1 MVDGNAVR
9 VALVTLAGACA
20 VSGGVVM
27 ILPRILPSDGEGTPS
42 TVMASPAAPA
52 TPSAPPESELTT
64 PTRGPSFDTVR
75 VAPDG
80 SGLVAGQARPGAVI
94 DIMTGET
101 TTAQATADE
110 DGRFVA
116 FLNLPPSDGP
126 LVLSLRDGAGTESQ
140 ETVILAAPP
149 QARAAAVEPARPA
162 LPAGPQQE
170 PEADAVAQSGPT
182 PAMPPPS
189 GSGPSEEETGDA
201 PAIDE
206 PPVEGDI
213 SSAMADP
220 TVPAAEQEGQPPV
233 LLSDAEGVRLLQP
246 ALPPGADAEILDTV
260 ALDAI
265 AYDGTGEVTIS
276 GRGTGG
282 GSVRL
287 YLDNEAVSE
296 SAIQPDGRW
305 SAHLDGTAPGLYTLR
320 VDQVDPSGEV
330 VSRIETPF
338 QREERDGI
346 AALSGTHGTTGA
358 DQAIRVRTVQPGNT
372 LWAIARERYGEPM
385 MYVRVFEANRDRI
398 RDPDLIY
405 PGQVFVLPT
414 GGQL

>member
-27 ILPRILPSDGEGTPS
+27 ILPRILPSSDEGTL
-42 TVMASPAAPA
+42 SPVAAAPVA
-52 TPSAPPESELTT
+52 SAAPTALPESE
-64 PTRGPSFDTVR
+64 PAVPMPGPSFDTVR

-94 DIMTGET
+94 DIITGET
-101 TTAQATADE
+101 TTAQAAADE

-116 FLNLPPSDGP
+116 FLDLPPFDGP
-126 LVLSLRDGAGTESQ
+126 LVLSLRDGAGALSEES
-140 ETVILAAPP
+140 VILAPP
-149 QARAAAVEPARPA
+149 SQVRAAAMDPTRPA
-162 LPAGPQQE
+162 PPVGTPPDLGAGTAADAGGVSDAPVPVDSVPMAEEMADTPAIEEEPSDAGSLSTAEAGPTL
-170 PEADAVAQSGPT
+170 PS
-182 PAMPPPS
+182 PAT
-189 GSGPSEEETGDA
+189 E
-201 PAIDE
+201 
-206 PPVEGDI
+206 
-213 SSAMADP
+213 
-220 TVPAAEQEGQPPV
+220 EGQPPI
-233 LLSDAEGVRLLQP
+233 LLSDAEGVTVLQP
-246 ALPPGADAEILDTV
+246 AMPPGADAEVLDTV

-265 AYDGTGEVTIS
+265 AYDGTGEVTVS
-276 GRGTGG
+276 GRGAGG

-296 SAIQPDGRW
+296 SVIQPDGRW
-305 SAHLDGTAPGLYTLR
+305 SADLDGTAPGIYTLR
-320 VDQVDPSGEV
+320 VDQVDSSGQV

-346 AALSGTHGTTGA
+346 AALSGTNGG
-358 DQAIRVRTVQPGNT
+358 DQTIVVRTVQPGNT

-414 GGQL
+414 GSNL